1 MERVREA
8 RRADDVACGMIISR
22 ASMAGPLVS
31 RLPHAR
37 ELFADTSP
45 LAPEGYRRL
54 VSMDDADV
62 VVGFTDFDPER
73 PHIRYL
79 FVDPA
84 HQGRGLGSALI
95 EAAEALAAARPLTLN
110 CFAANDVALAWYLD
124 HGFENHGGGFAEFR
138 GRRVVEIH
146 LRRAESDTGGV
157 LGWASARPS
166 LIVTGTRVN
175 S

>member
-8 RRADDVACGMIISR
+8 RREDDVACGMIISR

-37 ELFADTSP
+37 ELFTDTLP

-54 VSMDDADV
+54 VSMDEADV

-79 FVDPA
+79 FVDPG
-84 HQGRGLGSALI
+84 HQGRGLGSGLI
-95 EAAEALAAARPLTLN
+95 EAVEALSAAL
-110 CFAANDVALAWYLD
+110 
-124 HGFENHGGGFAEFR
+124 
-138 GRRVVEIH
+138 
-146 LRRAESDTGGV
+146 DTGH
-157 LGWASARPS
+157 L
-166 LIVTGTRVN
+166 
-175 S
+175 